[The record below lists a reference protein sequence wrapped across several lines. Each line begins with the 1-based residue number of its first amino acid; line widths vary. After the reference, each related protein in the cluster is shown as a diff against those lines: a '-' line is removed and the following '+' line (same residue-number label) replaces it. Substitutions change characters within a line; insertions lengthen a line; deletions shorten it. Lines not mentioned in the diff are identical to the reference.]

1 MNNAAKQKT
10 EEKPVSFALK
20 EKYQKLL
27 ENSMKAEQQKKVL
40 QKDGLKHRKMS
51 YLTTIQRR
59 ETKSIEKNK
68 DLKRN

>member
-10 EEKPVSFALK
+10 EEKPVSFAPK